1 MYMAS
6 KSASQLRTSPFGGGT
21 SRVQVLQARPG
32 QQTRRYVSWSVLRIL
47 KRSPWAAAL
56 VRNFQ
61 FQTPGECVANSENMQ
76 QNILRALHSQG
87 RIDIAANGNADGGL
101 LQRLQQMFG
110 ATKAPELDREYRHD
124 PTVDDIIDMV
134 EQHGPCVLSL
144 ARMLP
149 ADQGG
154 TQYAGHHA
162 VLVIGTFKAE
172 GRNWAVALDGN
183 DLQSN
188 PLMERVRAHA
198 DKYHDG
204 HLEAITEGDLS
215 AIQTEMKQAGESWD
229 SQQTVYSLIDLD
241 ESVSK
246 ADRAYRAYK
255 IDLIMNNGC
264 SDLAPITF
272 PNSICV
278 PTNTTVKGG
287 SMPEAMKQELARVVG
302 SQPPD
307 AFSPLRVRAAPEE
320 L

>member
-6 KSASQLRTSPFGGGT
+6 KSGRLPTSTFRSGASNP
-21 SRVQVLQARPG
+21 QVLHGRPG
-32 QQTRRYVSWSVLRIL
+32 QQTRRYVSWSVLRVL
-47 KRSPWAAAL
+47 QRSPWAAAL

-61 FQTPGECVANSENMQ
+61 FQRPGDCVTNSEVMQ
-76 QNILRALHSQG
+76 QNILHALHSQ
-87 RIDIAANGNADGGL
+87 RQIEIAAGSDGGGGWL
-101 LQRLQQMFG
+101 LRLQQRLG
-110 ATKAPELDREYRHD
+110 VTKAPELDREYRHD

-172 GRNWAVALDGN
+172 GRNWAVVLDGN
-183 DLQSN
+183 DLQSH
-188 PLMERVRAHA
+188 PLMERVRAYA
-198 DKYHDG
+198 DKYHGG

-215 AIQTEMKQAGESWD
+215 AIQTEMKQAGEAWD
-229 SQQTVYSLIDLD
+229 SQQTVYSLMDLD
-241 ESVSK
+241 NSVSE
-246 ADRAYRAYK
+246 ADKAYRAYK
-255 IDLIMNNGC
+255 TDLIMNNGC

-278 PTNTTVKGG
+278 ATNTTVKAA
-287 SMPEAMKQELARVVG
+287 SMPEALKHELACMVG
-302 SQPPD
+302 SQPLD
-307 AFSPLRVRAAPEE
+307 SFSRWKVRAAPEE